1 MRGLIRELAGR
12 VRRSWF
18 WGLRLWHKVIVL
30 YFVLSFCLVCGVV
43 AAEWWQLA
51 LVVAN
56 FALAS
61 RLVRL
66 VPVPDDD
73 EEDEA

>member
-18 WGLRLWHKVIVL
+18 WGLRPVHKVIVS

-66 VPVPDDD
+66 VPVPDD

>member
-1 MRGLIRELAGR
+1 MRELIRELAVR

-18 WGLRLWHKVIVL
+18 WGLRPVHKVIVL
-30 YFVLSFCLVCGVV
+30 YFALSFCLVCGVV
-43 AAEWWQLA
+43 EAGLWQLA

-61 RLVRL
+61 WLVRR
-66 VPVPDDD
+66 VPVPDD